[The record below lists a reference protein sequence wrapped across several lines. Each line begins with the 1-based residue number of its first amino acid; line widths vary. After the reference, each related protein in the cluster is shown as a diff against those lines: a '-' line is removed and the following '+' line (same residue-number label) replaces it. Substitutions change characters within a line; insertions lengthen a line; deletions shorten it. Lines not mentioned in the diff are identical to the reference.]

1 MGIPPEDPYVPPLYH
16 QLTSTNANITSKLS
30 TVSTDDGEI
39 LVFENEDFNNT
50 QREGVFLADKGAG
63 EGGTVFVVTQFQDV
77 DWNKMVLVDLVVEE
91 VEDKG
96 EPVHEDM

>member
-1 MGIPPEDPYVPPLYH
+1 
-16 QLTSTNANITSKLS
+16 
-30 TVSTDDGEI
+30 
-39 LVFENEDFNNT
+39 VFENEDFNNT

-77 DWNKMVLVDLVVEE
+77 DWNKMVLVDLVVEA